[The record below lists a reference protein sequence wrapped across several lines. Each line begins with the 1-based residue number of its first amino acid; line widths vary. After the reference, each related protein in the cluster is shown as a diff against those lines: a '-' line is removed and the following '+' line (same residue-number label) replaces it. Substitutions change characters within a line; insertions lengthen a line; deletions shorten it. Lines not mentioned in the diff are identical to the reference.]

1 VSRPT
6 GGRHRQ
12 EAELRSSSFHGREH
26 EVQVRNGF
34 YLFAV
39 WGIPD
44 STIHERPIVRRFI
57 D

>member
-1 VSRPT
+1 MSRPT